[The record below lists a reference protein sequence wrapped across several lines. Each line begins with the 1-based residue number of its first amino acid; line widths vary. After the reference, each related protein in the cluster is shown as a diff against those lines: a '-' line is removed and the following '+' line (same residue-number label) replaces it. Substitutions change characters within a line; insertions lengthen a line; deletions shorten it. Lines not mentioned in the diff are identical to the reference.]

1 MTDDIFRFDDD
12 EPEHPTARA
21 WLARI
26 KRGERPTFTLW
37 RKRDGLTFKP
47 AKIYM
52 TFQTEHGK
60 VPENDTW
67 DVDINDALVRAGVKA
82 ETPTNEAQRLALML
96 RYWFTKPEEVFGP
109 GFFEAVLIER
119 VQESEIAKLEAL
131 RSVLDRVHVTKASRD
146 GQSYEVCRVAIETV
160 LRTKAAQSLVRD
172 LGYSEDEAKKILAEA
187 LAQYLDER
195 FHVTERRMLGWG

>member
-1 MTDDIFRFDDD
+1 MTDEIFRFDDD

-52 TFQTEHGK
+52 TFQTQHGE
-60 VPENDTW
+60 VRESDTW
-67 DVDINDALVRAGVKA
+67 DVDINDALVRAGVQA
-82 ETPTNEAQRLALML
+82 ETLTNEAQRLALML
-96 RYWFTKPEEVFGP
+96 RYWFTKPEKIFGP

-119 VQESEIAKLEAL
+119 VQESAIAEHEAL
-131 RSVLDRVHVTKASRD
+131 RSVLDRVHVTKSSRD
-146 GQSYEVCRVAIETV
+146 GRSYVMCRAGVETV
-160 LRTKAAQSLVRD
+160 LRKKAAQSLVRD
-172 LGYSEDEAKKILAEA
+172 LRYSEDQAKKILAEA

-195 FHVTERRMLGWG
+195 FHVTERRMLGWA